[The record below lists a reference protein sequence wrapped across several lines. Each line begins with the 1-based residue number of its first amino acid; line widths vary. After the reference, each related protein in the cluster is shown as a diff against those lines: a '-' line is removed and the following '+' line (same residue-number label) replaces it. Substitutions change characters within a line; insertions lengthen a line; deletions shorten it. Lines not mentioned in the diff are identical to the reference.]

1 MLKLR
6 LLTTSPL
13 DAGKGTRIQV
23 CSAYVLTAG
32 AFMSSPIVSRAALAA
47 GVPVRYLY
55 WIGRS
60 SRRYLFTCTDW
71 PSLSDFAE
79 GVAIAVSAGEIVWSG
94 EIAALTSL
102 PPSAEARRATL
113 YVHLL
118 ACNAE
123 ERRAVIEDLRPACGG
138 HLRLAA

>member
-1 MLKLR
+1 MKLR
-6 LLTTSPL
+6 LLTTLPL
-13 DAGKGTRIQV
+13 DEDEGTRIQV

-60 SRRYLFTCTDW
+60 GRRYLFTCTDW
-71 PSLSDFAE
+71 PSLSDFGD

-94 EIAALTSL
+94 EIAAVACL
-102 PPSAEARRATL
+102 PRSAEARSAAL

-118 ACNAE
+118 ASNSE
-123 ERRAVIEDLRPACGG
+123 ERRAVIEDLRPACGA

>member
-1 MLKLR
+1 MLKFCLPTAR
-6 LLTTSPL
+6 AL
-13 DAGKGTRIQV
+13 DEGKGTRLQV

-55 WIGRS
+55 WMGRS

-71 PSLSDFAE
+71 PGLSDFGD

>member
-1 MLKLR
+1 
-6 LLTTSPL
+6 
-13 DAGKGTRIQV
+13 
-23 CSAYVLTAG
+23 
-32 AFMSSPIVSRAALAA
+32 MSSPIVSRAALAA

-71 PSLSDFAE
+71 PGLSDFAD

-94 EIAALTSL
+94 EIAALASL
-102 PPSAEARRATL
+102 PASAEARRAAI

-118 ACNAE
+118 ASNAE
-123 ERRAVIEDLRPACGG
+123 ERRAVIEDLRPACGT